1 MREKGE
7 RSMTKDE
14 YEEMIQDWKEIIYE
28 SVLAQ
33 TNGLIKLSQSDM
45 TTIEFLIRRF
55 NALIVAEVVNEVGAV
70 KQEDFI
76 PELRRLCAEKF
87 IEVYGVK

>member
-55 NALIVAEVVNEVGAV
+55 NALIVAEVVDEVGAV
-70 KQEDFI
+70 KPEEFI
-76 PELRRLCAEKF
+76 SELRRLCTEKYT
-87 IEVYGVK
+87 EVYGVK

>member
-1 MREKGE
+1 
-7 RSMTKDE
+7 MTKDE

>member
-1 MREKGE
+1 MFEKGE
-7 RSMTKDE
+7 RSLNNEE
-14 YEEMIQDWKEIIYE
+14 YNAIIYGYVE
-28 SVLAQ
+28 ITRDTIAAM
-33 TNGLIKLSQSDM
+33 TNGYITLSINDLI
-45 TTIEFLIRRF
+45 TIEFLIRRF
-55 NALIVAEVVNEVGAV
+55 NMSIVESALNTIGVI

>member
-1 MREKGE
+1 MKRYDEKAN
-7 RSMTKDE
+7 
-14 YEEMIQDWKEIIYE
+14 EIIREYVE
-28 SVLAQ
+28 HVFNVIMAITSGNITLSCDD
-33 TNGLIKLSQSDM
+33 LIS
-45 TTIEFLIRRF
+45 IEFLIRRF
-55 NALIVAEVVNEVGAV
+55 GLTVVIDALDYVGAV